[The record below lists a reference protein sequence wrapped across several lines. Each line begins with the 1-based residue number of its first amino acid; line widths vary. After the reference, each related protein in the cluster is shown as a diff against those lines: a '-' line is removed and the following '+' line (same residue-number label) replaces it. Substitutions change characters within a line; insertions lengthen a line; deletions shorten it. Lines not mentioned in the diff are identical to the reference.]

1 VGPLEVAVAFAVDA
15 HIDGLWQL
23 MLLHSLQNRT
33 VPHPASL
40 RAGPLSHR
48 SIVIVIVLSCGKVKR
63 MKKSIFQVK
72 QASSG
77 VIWSQKPVA

>member
-1 VGPLEVAVAFAVDA
+1 VAVAFAVDA

-23 MLLHSLQNRT
+23 MLLLHYTAYRT

-40 RAGPLSHR
+40 RAGPLSHT